1 MLKFSL
7 TCLHASL
14 WKDLEKSLDAAI
26 GCDAFFTM
34 LKSPSQH
41 KMKLLS
47 LATGLLGVSRPS
59 EDIQEFPEPLVG
71 FVDRLVTICSSII
84 CLLSPIPELM
94 ESKPSHVQA
103 ILSYKGTNANMVML
117 KTEMTRSKEWSKLWD
132 EVLAKHAS
140 SKHLWPDIVKA
151 LESLKQETPDHDTMM
166 SVCSKITDWKKV
178 CREGMLEELESA
190 LGSALHLAANDLLA
204 KNGQGASMHL
214 FGELQKGLQMFLDQ
228 DSFNLCGRVAKL
240 QGKVGADIWVAD
252 LTTLLETYPKT
263 CDEAKGA
270 LDTSGELL
278 QKLNGLFQM
287 QSTVAGTL
295 SESVRALLEP
305 AVFWHFRDLFIFLRE
320 TWQRLGWGVP

>member
-1 MLKFSL
+1 M
-7 TCLHASL
+7 
-14 WKDLEKSLDAAI
+14 EKALDAAF

-34 LKSPSQH
+34 IKSPSQH

-47 LATGLLGVSRPS
+47 LAKGLLEVPRTTEDS
-59 EDIQEFPEPLVG
+59 EAIVEAFPEPLVG
-71 FVDRLVTICSSII
+71 FVERLVMVCSSIV
-84 CLLSPIPELM
+84 CLLSPIPNLV

-103 ILSYKGTNANMVML
+103 ILSYKGTNANVVML
-117 KTEMTRSKEWSKLWD
+117 KTEMTKSKEWSKLWD

-140 SKHLWPDIVKA
+140 SLHLWPEVVKA
-151 LESLKQETPDHDTMM
+151 LESLKQETPDHDTMI
-166 SVCSKITDWKKV
+166 SVCSKIADWKKV

-190 LGSALHLAANDLLA
+190 LGSALHFAANDLLA
-204 KNGQGASMHL
+204 KKGQGASMRL

-228 DSFNLCGRVAKL
+228 ESFNLCSRVAKL
-240 QGKVGADIWVAD
+240 QEKVGADIWIGD

-263 CDEAKGA
+263 CAETDGA
-270 LDTSGELL
+270 LDSSGELL
-278 QKLNGLFQM
+278 QKLHGMFQM

-320 TWQRLGWGVP
+320 TWQGLGWGVP

>member
-14 WKDLEKSLDAAI
+14 RKDLEKSLDAAI

-47 LATGLLGVSRPS
+47 LATGLLEVSRPS
-59 EDIQEFPEPLVG
+59 EDIQELPEPLVG

-103 ILSYKGTNANMVML
+103 ILSYKGT
-117 KTEMTRSKEWSKLWD
+117 
-132 EVLAKHAS
+132 
-140 SKHLWPDIVKA
+140 LWPDIVKA

-190 LGSALHLAANDLLA
+190 LGSALHFAANDLLA

-252 LTTLLETYPKT
+252 LTTLLETYPKI